1 MRSACA
7 IYQLLMAAKWGEI
20 IMDDAQFGE
29 NIKAWGCAIIVNGTK
44 ETNLKWWANINRA
57 FDLCRVSN
65 FIKTEVFATL
75 AQNYCHHWIHHPP

>member
-1 MRSACA
+1 M
-7 IYQLLMAAKWGEI
+7 LKV
-20 IMDDAQFGE
+20 DDAQFGE
-29 NIKAWGCAIIVNGTK
+29 NIKTWECAIIVNGTK

-65 FIKTEVFATL
+65 FIKTEALATL